1 VADRMQN
8 HVLPFFGRALEGAA
22 RQTR

>member
-8 HVLPFFGRALEGAA
+8 HVMPFLSKNPCAEKGRH
-22 RQTR
+22 